1 MSIKIKKGVFQGFI
15 STSNKSKS
23 SSYLSAMDLFNIITI
38 LVVVSAA
45 FAYINERFVKLPY
58 TIGAMVITIAMS
70 MVLTITGW
78 VEPSLTNPLK
88 ELISQI
94 DFSRVL
100 LEILLSFLLF
110 AGALHT
116 NFDQLKVQRGPILA
130 FATFGIMVS
139 TFLIG
144 GLMFFIL
151 PMVGLNIEFIHC
163 LLFGSLISPTDPIA
177 VLGILKKVGV
187 PKKLET
193 KIVGES
199 LFNDGVG
206 VVVFL
211 TIFAIAETGLEN
223 ITAGEIGMLLLEEV
237 VGGILLGLAL
247 GYVAYRLMKSIDDYS
262 VEVLITIAIVMG
274 GYLLAQYLH
283 FSGPLAVVVAGLI
296 VGHDTV
302 RGTSMS
308 DITEL
313 YIDKFWETW
322 DALLNGVL
330 FVLIGLEILVLP
342 FEKAYIIS
350 GLIAIPIILLARW
363 LSLSIPIV
371 LYSKKLKFVPN
382 TGLMMTWGGLRGGIS
397 IALALTL
404 TAEMSRDPFL
414 IITYLVVIFSIIV
427 QGLSI
432 GKVANRLIGD
442 YKEEPSGD
450 GH

>member
-1 MSIKIKKGVFQGFI
+1 
-15 STSNKSKS
+15 
-23 SSYLSAMDLFNIITI
+23 MDFFKIITI
-38 LVVVSAA
+38 LVVVSAS

-70 MVLTITGW
+70 MALTITGW
-78 VEPSLTNPLK
+78 VDPSLTNPLK
-88 ELISQI
+88 HLISQI

-116 NFDQLKVQRGPILA
+116 NFDQLKVQRWPILA
-130 FATFGIMVS
+130 FATFGVTVS

-144 GLMFFIL
+144 GIMYFTL
-151 PMVGLNIEFIHC
+151 PLFGLNIEFIHC
-163 LLFGSLISPTDPIA
+163 LLFGALISPTDPIA

-187 PKKLET
+187 PKILET

-199 LFNDGVG
+199 LFNDGIG

-211 TIFAIAETGLEN
+211 TIFAIAQTG
-223 ITAGEIGMLLLEEV
+223 IDQVTVGEIGMLLLEEV
-237 VGGILLGLAL
+237 VGGTILGLIL
-247 GYVAYRLMKSIDDYS
+247 GFIAYYLMKSIDDYS

-274 GYLLAQYLH
+274 GYLLAQTMH
-283 FSGPLAVVVAGLI
+283 MSGPLAVVVAGLI

-302 RGTSMS
+302 RDSSMS
-308 DITEL
+308 ETTEI

-322 DALLNGVL
+322 DALLNGIL

-342 FEKAYIIS
+342 FEKAYVLA
-350 GLIAIPIILLARW
+350 GLLAIPIILFARW
-363 LSLSIPIV
+363 VSLSIPI
-371 LYSKKLKFVPN
+371 LIWQKKLQFVPN
-382 TGLMMTWGGLRGGIS
+382 TNLMMTWGGLRGGIS

-404 TAEMSRDPFL
+404 TQDMNRDPFL

-427 QGLSI
+427 QGLTI
-432 GKVANRLIGD
+432 GKVADRLIGEHKVED
-442 YKEEPSGD
+442 A
-450 GH
+450 GHH

>member
-1 MSIKIKKGVFQGFI
+1 
-15 STSNKSKS
+15 
-23 SSYLSAMDLFNIITI
+23 MDLFKIITI

-70 MVLTITGW
+70 VVLTISGW
-78 VEPSLTNPLK
+78 VDPSLTNPLK
-88 ELISQI
+88 SLISQI
-94 DFSRVL
+94 DFSKVL

-130 FATFGIMVS
+130 FATFGVLVS

-144 GLMFFIL
+144 MVMYYLL
-151 PMVGLNIEFIHC
+151 PLLGLNIAFIHC
-163 LLFGSLISPTDPIA
+163 LLFGALISPTDPIA

-199 LFNDGVG
+199 LFNDGIG

-211 TIFAIAETGLEN
+211 TIFAIAEVGIDQVT
-223 ITAGEIGMLLLEEV
+223 IGEIGLLLLEEV
-237 VGGILLGLAL
+237 IGGIALGLGL
-247 GYVAYRLMKSIDDYS
+247 GYLAYRLMKSIDDYS

-274 GYLLAQYLH
+274 GYLLAQTLH
-283 FSGPLAVVVAGLI
+283 FSGPLAVVVAGLV

-302 RGTSMS
+302 RDSSMS

-313 YIDKFWETW
+313 YVDKFWETW
-322 DALLNGVL
+322 DALLNGIL
-330 FVLIGLEILVLP
+330 FVLIGLEILILP
-342 FEKAYIIS
+342 FEKAFIFA
-350 GLIAIPIILLARW
+350 GLIAIPVILLARW
-363 LSLSIPIV
+363 ISLSIPIFA
-371 LYSKKLKFVPN
+371 YKKKLEFVPN

-404 TAEMSRDPFL
+404 TQSMDRDPFL
-414 IITYLVVIFSIIV
+414 IITYVVVIFSIVV

-432 GKVANRLIGD
+432 GKVANRLVGD
-442 YKEEPSGD
+442 HMESGGTE

>member
-1 MSIKIKKGVFQGFI
+1 
-15 STSNKSKS
+15 
-23 SSYLSAMDLFNIITI
+23 MDLFKIITI

-70 MVLTITGW
+70 VVLTISGW
-78 VEPSLTNPLK
+78 IEPSLTNPLK

-94 DFSRVL
+94 DFSKVL

-130 FATFGIMVS
+130 FATFGVLVS

-144 GLMFFIL
+144 ILMYYLL
-151 PMVGLNIEFIHC
+151 PLFGLNIDFIYC
-163 LLFGSLISPTDPIA
+163 LLFGALISPTDPIA

-211 TIFAIAETGLEN
+211 TIFAIAE
-223 ITAGEIGMLLLEEV
+223 AGIEHVTFAEIGILLLEEV
-237 VGGILLGLAL
+237 VGGIVLGLGL
-247 GYVAYRLMKSIDDYS
+247 GYLAYRLMKSIDDYS

-274 GYLLAQYLH
+274 GYLLAQTLH
-283 FSGPLAVVVAGLI
+283 FSGPLAVVVAGLV

-302 RGTSMS
+302 RDSSMS
-308 DITEL
+308 EMTEL
-313 YIDKFWETW
+313 YVDKFWETW
-322 DALLNGVL
+322 DALL
-330 FVLIGLEILVLP
+330 
-342 FEKAYIIS
+342 
-350 GLIAIPIILLARW
+350 
-363 LSLSIPIV
+363 
-371 LYSKKLKFVPN
+371 
-382 TGLMMTWGGLRGGIS
+382 
-397 IALALTL
+397 
-404 TAEMSRDPFL
+404 
-414 IITYLVVIFSIIV
+414 
-427 QGLSI
+427 
-432 GKVANRLIGD
+432 
-442 YKEEPSGD
+442 
-450 GH
+450 

>member
-1 MSIKIKKGVFQGFI
+1 
-15 STSNKSKS
+15 
-23 SSYLSAMDLFNIITI
+23 MDLFGIITI

-58 TIGAMVITIAMS
+58 TIGAMVITIVMS
-70 MVLTITGW
+70 MILTIAGW

-88 ELISQI
+88 DLISQI
-94 DFSRVL
+94 DFSKVL

-130 FATFGIMVS
+130 FATFGVLVS

-144 GLMFFIL
+144 GVMYFVLGL
-151 PMVGLNIEFIHC
+151 LGLNIEFIYC
-163 LLFGSLISPTDPIA
+163 LLFGALISPTDPIA

-211 TIFAIAETGLEN
+211 TIFAIAQKGLEN
-223 ITAGEIGMLLLEEV
+223 ITIGEIGFLLLEEV
-237 VGGILLGLAL
+237 VGGIALGALLGYIAFKLL
-247 GYVAYRLMKSIDDYS
+247 KSIDEYS

-274 GYLLAQYLH
+274 GYLLAQKLH

-302 RGTSMS
+302 KDTSMS
-308 DITEL
+308 ELTEM
-313 YIDKFWETW
+313 YVDKFWETW
-322 DALLNGVL
+322 DALLNGIL
-330 FVLIGLEILVLP
+330 FVLIGLEILILP
-342 FEKAYIIS
+342 FERAYIIA
-350 GLIAIPIILLARW
+350 GLIAIPLILIARW
-363 LSLSIPIV
+363 IALGIPIIV
-371 LYSKKLKFVPN
+371 YKKKLDFVPN
-382 TGLMMTWGGLRGGIS
+382 TGFMMTWGGLRGGIS

-404 TAEMSRDPFL
+404 TQDMHKDPFI
-414 IITYLVVIFSIIV
+414 IITYVVVIFSIVV
-427 QGLSI
+427 QGLTI
-432 GKVANRLIGD
+432 GKVTNALLGD
-442 YKEEPSGD
+442 YKDDEPRD
-450 GH
+450 DHH

>member
-1 MSIKIKKGVFQGFI
+1 
-15 STSNKSKS
+15 
-23 SSYLSAMDLFNIITI
+23 MDLFNIITI

-58 TIGAMVITIAMS
+58 TIGAMVITIVMS
-70 MVLTITGW
+70 AVLTITGW
-78 VEPSLTNPLK
+78 INPELTNPLK
-88 ELISQI
+88 ELIVQI
-94 DFSRVL
+94 DFSTVL

-116 NFDQLKVQRGPILA
+116 NFDQLKVQRWPILA
-130 FATFGIMVS
+130 FATFGVLLS

-144 GLMFFIL
+144 GVMFFLL
-151 PMVGLNIEFIHC
+151 PLLGLHIEFIHC
-163 LLFGSLISPTDPIA
+163 LLFGALISPTDPIA

-211 TIFAIAETGLEN
+211 TIFAIAEAGIDHVTV
-223 ITAGEIGMLLLEEV
+223 GEIGMLLLEEV
-237 VGGILLGLAL
+237 VGGIALGLAL
-247 GYVAYRLMKSIDDYS
+247 GFGAFYLMKSIDDYS

-274 GYLLAQYLH
+274 GYLLAQKLH

-302 RGTSMS
+302 RDTSMS
-308 DITEL
+308 ELTEL

-322 DALLNGVL
+322 DALLNGIL

-342 FEKAYIIS
+342 FEKSYMIA
-350 GLIAIPIILLARW
+350 GLIAIPIILIARFI
-363 LSLSIPIV
+363 SLGIPIAFFK
-371 LYSKKLKFVPN
+371 KKLEFIPN

-404 TAEMSRDPFL
+404 TQVMDRDPFL
-414 IITYLVVIFSIIV
+414 IITYIVVIFSIVV

-432 GKVANRLIGD
+432 GKVANKLVGD
-442 YKEEPSGD
+442 HMGEARED
-450 GH
+450 H

>member
-1 MSIKIKKGVFQGFI
+1 
-15 STSNKSKS
+15 
-23 SSYLSAMDLFNIITI
+23 MDLFGIITI

-58 TIGAMVITIAMS
+58 TIGAMVITIVMS
-70 MVLTITGW
+70 MVLTIAGW
-78 VEPSLTNPLK
+78 IEPSLTNPLK
-88 ELISQI
+88 DLISEI
-94 DFSRVL
+94 DFSKVL

-130 FATFGIMVS
+130 FATFGVLVS

-144 GLMFFIL
+144 GVMFLVLGMLGLDIAFIY
-151 PMVGLNIEFIHC
+151 C
-163 LLFGSLISPTDPIA
+163 LLFGALISPTDPIA

-211 TIFAIAETGLEN
+211 TIFAIAQKGIEN
-223 ITAGEIGMLLLEEV
+223 ITVGEIGFLLLEEV
-237 VGGILLGLAL
+237 VGGIALGALLGWI
-247 GYVAYRLMKSIDDYS
+247 AYKLLKSIDDYS

-274 GYLLAQYLH
+274 GYLLAQKLH

-302 RGTSMS
+302 KDSSMS
-308 DITEL
+308 ELTEL
-313 YIDKFWETW
+313 YVDKFWETW

-330 FVLIGLEILVLP
+330 FVLIGLEILILP
-342 FEKAYIIS
+342 FERTYIIA
-350 GLIAIPIILLARW
+350 GLIAIPLILIARW
-363 LSLSIPIV
+363 IALGIPIIV
-371 LYSKKLKFVPN
+371 YKKKLDFVPN
-382 TGLMMTWGGLRGGIS
+382 TGFMMTWGGLRGGIS

-404 TAEMSRDPFL
+404 TQEMHKDPFI
-414 IITYLVVIFSIIV
+414 IITYVVVIFSIVV
-427 QGLSI
+427 QGLTI
-432 GKVANRLIGD
+432 GKVADRLLGD
-442 YKEEPSGD
+442 YKDAEPRND
-450 GH
+450 HH

>member
-1 MSIKIKKGVFQGFI
+1 
-15 STSNKSKS
+15 
-23 SSYLSAMDLFNIITI
+23 MDLFKIITI
-38 LVVVSAA
+38 LVVVSAT

-70 MVLTITGW
+70 MALTITGW
-78 VEPSLTNPLK
+78 IEPSLTNPLK
-88 ELISQI
+88 NLITQI
-94 DFSRVL
+94 DFSKVL

-116 NFDQLKVQRGPILA
+116 NFDQLKVQRWPILA
-130 FATFGIMVS
+130 FATFGVTVS
-139 TFLIG
+139 TFLVG
-144 GLMFFIL
+144 GIMYFVL
-151 PMVGLNIEFIHC
+151 PLFGLNIEFIHC
-163 LLFGSLISPTDPIA
+163 LLFGALISPTDPIA

-187 PKKLET
+187 PKILET

-199 LFNDGVG
+199 LFNDGIG

-211 TIFAIAETGLEN
+211 TIFAIAQTGIEHV
-223 ITAGEIGMLLLEEV
+223 TVGEIGLLLLEEV
-237 VGGILLGLAL
+237 VGGTILGLIL
-247 GYVAYRLMKSIDDYS
+247 GFIAYRLMKSIDDYS

-274 GYLLAQYLH
+274 GYLLAQTLH
-283 FSGPLAVVVAGLI
+283 MSGPLAVVVAGLI

-302 RGTSMS
+302 RDTSMS
-308 DITEL
+308 ETTEI

-342 FEKAYIIS
+342 FEKAYIMAGIV
-350 GLIAIPIILLARW
+350 AIPIILFARW
-363 LSLSIPIV
+363 VSLSVPIFV
-371 LYSKKLKFVPN
+371 FEKKLQFVPN
-382 TGLMMTWGGLRGGIS
+382 TNLMMTWGGLRGGIS

-404 TAEMSRDPFL
+404 TQEMSRDPFL

-427 QGLSI
+427 QGLTI
-432 GKVANRLIGD
+432 GKVADRLIGERKVEAD
-442 YKEEPSGD
+442 V

>member
-1 MSIKIKKGVFQGFI
+1 
-15 STSNKSKS
+15 
-23 SSYLSAMDLFNIITI
+23 MDLFTIITI
-38 LVVVSAA
+38 LVVVSAV
-45 FAYINERFVKLPY
+45 FAYLNERFVKLPY

-70 MVLTITGW
+70 ALLTITGW
-78 VEPSLTNPLK
+78 VNPDLTNPLK
-88 ELISQI
+88 DLISQI
-94 DFSRVL
+94 DFSKVL

-116 NFDQLKVQRGPILA
+116 NFDQLRVQRWPILA
-130 FATFGIMVS
+130 FATFGVMVS
-139 TFLIG
+139 TFLVG
-144 GLMFFIL
+144 GLMYYLL
-151 PMVGLNIEFIHC
+151 PLFGLNIGFINC
-163 LLFGSLISPTDPIA
+163 LLFGALISPTDPIA

-199 LFNDGVG
+199 LFNDGIG

-211 TIFAIAETGLEN
+211 TIFAIAQAGLEHV
-223 ITAGEIGMLLLEEV
+223 TFGEIGLLLVEEV
-237 VGGILLGLAL
+237 GGGIAL
-247 GYVAYRLMKSIDDYS
+247 GFGLGFMAFYLMKSIDDYS
-262 VEVLITIAIVMG
+262 VEVLITLAIVMG
-274 GYLLAQYLH
+274 GYLLAQSLH

-296 VGHDTV
+296 IGHDTV
-302 RGTSMS
+302 RDTSMS

-313 YIDKFWETW
+313 YVDKFWETL
-322 DALLNGVL
+322 DALLNGIL

-342 FEKAYIIS
+342 FEKAYVFA
-350 GLIAIPIILLARW
+350 GLVAIPIILMARYV
-363 LSLSIPIV
+363 SLGIPI
-371 LYSKKLKFVPN
+371 LTFRKKLDFVPN

-404 TAEMSRDPFL
+404 TQAMDRDPFL

-442 YKEEPSGD
+442 QMGEERAG

>member
-1 MSIKIKKGVFQGFI
+1 ME
-15 STSNKSKS
+15 
-23 SSYLSAMDLFNIITI
+23 LFSIITM

-70 MVLTITGW
+70 MLLAVSGW
-78 VEPSLTNPLK
+78 LFPELTNPLK
-88 ELISQI
+88 NLITQI
-94 DFSRVL
+94 DFSTVL

-130 FATFGIMVS
+130 FATFGVLLS

-144 GLMFFIL
+144 TLMHYLLPLFGLEIDFIY
-151 PMVGLNIEFIHC
+151 C
-163 LLFGSLISPTDPIA
+163 LLFGALISPTDPIA

-211 TIFAIAETGLEN
+211 TIYAIAERGLEH
-223 ITAGEIGMLLLEEV
+223 ITMGEIGLLLLEEV
-237 VGGILLGLAL
+237 IGGILLGLAL
-247 GYVAYRLMKSIDDYS
+247 GYIAFALLKSIDDYS

-274 GYLLAQYLH
+274 GYLFAQYLH

-296 VGHDTV
+296 MGHDTV
-302 RGTSMS
+302 RDHSMS
-308 DITEL
+308 DLTEM
-313 YIDKFWETW
+313 YVDKFWETW
-322 DALLNGVL
+322 DALLNGIL
-330 FVLIGLEILVLP
+330 FVLIGLEILILP
-342 FEKAYIIS
+342 FEQSYILAGI
-350 GLIAIPIILLARW
+350 LAIPIILMSRFV
-363 LSLSIPIV
+363 SLSIPIKI
-371 LYSKKLKFVPN
+371 YKKKLEFVPN
-382 TGLMMTWGGLRGGIS
+382 TGLIMTWGGLRGGIS

-404 TAEMSRDPFL
+404 TQAMNRDPFL
-414 IITYLVVIFSIIV
+414 IITYIVVIFSIII

-432 GKVANRLIGD
+432 GKVADRLIGD
-442 YKEEPSGD
+442 YKQTKPKSG
-450 GH
+450 H

>member
-1 MSIKIKKGVFQGFI
+1 MEF
-15 STSNKSKS
+15 
-23 SSYLSAMDLFNIITI
+23 FNIITI
-38 LVVVSAA
+38 LVVISAA

-58 TIGAMVITIAMS
+58 TIGAMVITILMS

-78 VEPSLTNPLK
+78 ISPSLTNPLK
-88 ELISQI
+88 ELITQI
-94 DFSRVL
+94 DFSTVL
-100 LEILLSFLLF
+100 LEIMLSFLLF

-130 FATFGIMVS
+130 FATFGVLLS

-144 GLMFFIL
+144 FAMYYLLGAMGMPLDFIY
-151 PMVGLNIEFIHC
+151 C
-163 LLFGSLISPTDPIA
+163 LLFGALISPTDPIA

-199 LFNDGVG
+199 LFNDGIG

-211 TIFAIAETGLEN
+211 TIFSIAEKGLEHV
-223 ITAGEIGMLLLEEV
+223 TVGEIGFLLLEEV
-237 VGGILLGLAL
+237 GGGILLGLGL
-247 GYVAYRLMKSIDDYS
+247 GYAAYWLMKSIDDYS
-262 VEVLITIAIVMG
+262 VEVLITLAIVMG
-274 GYLLAQYLH
+274 GYLLAQTLH
-283 FSGPLAVVVAGLI
+283 FSGPLAVVVAGLM

-302 RGTSMS
+302 RDSSMS
-308 DITEL
+308 EMTEL

-322 DALLNGVL
+322 DALLNGIL
-330 FVLIGLEILVLP
+330 FVLIGLEILILP
-342 FEKAYIIS
+342 FEKGFILA
-350 GLIAIPIILLARW
+350 GLIAIPVILLARW
-363 LSLSIPIV
+363 ISLSIPIHF
-371 LYSKKLKFVPN
+371 YEKKLEFVQN

-404 TAEMSRDPFL
+404 TAEMGRDVFL
-414 IITYLVVIFSIIV
+414 IITYIVVIFSIIV

-432 GKVANRLIGD
+432 GKVADKLIGEHTAD
-442 YKEEPSGD
+442 PSEG